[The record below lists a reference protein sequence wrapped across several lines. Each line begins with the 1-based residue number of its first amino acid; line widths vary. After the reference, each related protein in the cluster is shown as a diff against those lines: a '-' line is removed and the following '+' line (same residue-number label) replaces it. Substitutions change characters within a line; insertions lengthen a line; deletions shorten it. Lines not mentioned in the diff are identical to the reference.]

1 MTMEKDQLKD
11 LEKES
16 QELLDLL
23 KETRDLENSA
33 LDLPPV
39 ESITTR
45 HKKRH
50 VLHRVSTWW
59 VAAALLAGVV
69 IGNLSPRAT
78 DLKTDLDYASSYY
91 ADTCR
96 SLAEGDVNFA
106 LLITHL

>member
-11 LEKES
+11 LEKDS

-23 KETRDLENSA
+23 KETRDIENSA

-39 ESITTR
+39 ESITTPR
-45 HKKRH
+45 QKRH
-50 VLHRVSTWW
+50 TIRLVSAWW
-59 VAAALLAGVV
+59 VAAALAAGVI
-69 IGNLSPRAT
+69 IGNLAPRAT
-78 DLKTDLDYASSYY
+78 DLSTPSDYVSTYY

-96 SLAEGDVNFA
+96 SLADGDVNFA

>member
-1 MTMEKDQLKD
+1 MEKDQLKD

-23 KETRDLENSA
+23 KETRDIENSA

-39 ESITTR
+39 ESITSR
-45 HKKRH
+45 KKPRS
-50 VLHRVSTWW
+50 LRRVSAWW
-59 VAAALLAGVV
+59 VAAALAAGVI

-78 DLKTDLDYASSYY
+78 DIKDVSGYAGTYY

-96 SLAEGDVNFA
+96 SLADGDINFA
-106 LLITHL
+106 LLVTHL

>member
-1 MTMEKDQLKD
+1 MEKDQLKD

-16 QELLDLL
+16 KELLDLL
-23 KETRDLENSA
+23 KETRDIENSA

-39 ESITTR
+39 ESITTLR
-45 HKKRH
+45 KKSHTLR
-50 VLHRVSTWW
+50 RVSAWW
-59 VAAALLAGVV
+59 VAAALAAGVI

-78 DLKTDLDYASSYY
+78 DIKDVSNYTSTYY

-96 SLAEGDVNFA
+96 SLADGDVNFS

>member
-1 MTMEKDQLKD
+1 MEKDQLKD
-11 LEKES
+11 LENDS

-23 KETRDLENSA
+23 KETRNIENSA

-39 ESITTR
+39 ESITTSR
-45 HKKRH
+45 KKRPIMR
-50 VLHRVSTWW
+50 RVSTWW
-59 VAAALLAGVV
+59 VAAALVAGVI

-78 DLKTDLDYASSYY
+78 DIKDVSNYASTYY

-96 SLAEGDVNFA
+96 SLADGDINFS

>member
-1 MTMEKDQLKD
+1 MEKDQLKD
-11 LEKES
+11 LENES

-23 KETRDLENSA
+23 KETRDIENAA

-39 ESITTR
+39 ESITTSR
-45 HKKRH
+45 KKPHIMR
-50 VLHRVSTWW
+50 RVSTWW
-59 VAAALLAGVV
+59 VAAALAAGII

-78 DLKTDLDYASSYY
+78 DIKEVSDYTSTYY

-96 SLAEGDVNFA
+96 SLADGDINFA

>member
-1 MTMEKDQLKD
+1 MEKDQLKD
-11 LEKES
+11 LEKDS

-23 KETRDLENSA
+23 KESRDIENSA

-39 ESITTR
+39 ESITTSR
-45 HKKRH
+45 QKRPIMR
-50 VLHRVSTWW
+50 RVSTWW
-59 VAAALLAGVV
+59 VAAALAAGVI

-78 DLKTDLDYASSYY
+78 DIKDVSNYTATYY

-96 SLAEGDVNFA
+96 SLADGDINFS

>member
-16 QELLDLL
+16 QELLDLIR
-23 KETRDLENSA
+23 ETRDIENDA

-39 ESITTR
+39 ESITAC
-45 HKKRH
+45 HKKRY
-50 VLHRVSTWW
+50 VLRKVSTWW
-59 VAAALLAGVV
+59 VAAALLAGVI

-78 DLKTDLDYASSYY
+78 DLKTNLDYASSYY

-96 SLAEGDVNFA
+96 SLADGDVNFT